1 MRLRNVRLMRWANR
15 QNLSIVLFA
24 AFIALPVVFV
34 IRAQREQLA
43 ASAVLEEQ
51 LRAEGPFDRFR
62 FRAASLVSRD
72 GNNQK
77 RFSAKAGTIIHR
89 NRTTRF
95 FSYANL
101 KELYISDLQMEFYP
115 RTQAAEGRAGLLSSS
130 FTEISDL
137 SRSLVGVPSTFS
149 EDALENL
156 GPTMELLT
164 RVVIEQ
170 LVVTLN
176 PQEGVQVIFSADR
189 ELINVRGVTFQ
200 GSFSLTASDGTCLT
214 APQAIWLKN
223 AEKIYVPDG
232 YVLQT
237 KGIDTTGTAAAF
249 ILESDGKLTKSS
261 EQFPAGIS
269 SADWLDG
276 MEERFTHLIFAE
288 IIQHLPTLGSLF
300 PPPLAALQED

>member
-1 MRLRNVRLMRWANR
+1 MRWANR
-15 QNLSIVLFA
+15 QSLSIVLFA
-24 AFIALPVVFV
+24 AFIALPIVLVVKV
-34 IRAQREQLA
+34 QRERLA
-43 ASAVLEEQ
+43 VSVFLEEQ
-51 LRAEGPFDRFR
+51 LREEGSFDRFR

-89 NRTTRF
+89 NRTARF

-115 RTQAAEGRAGLLSSS
+115 RTQVVEGRAGLLSSS
-130 FTEISDL
+130 FAEISNL

-156 GPTMELLT
+156 DPKMDLLT

-170 LVVTLN
+170 LAVTMN
-176 PQEGVQVIFSADR
+176 PQEGVKVTFSADKA
-189 ELINVRGVTFQ
+189 LINLRGVTFQ

-214 APQAIWLKN
+214 APQALWLKN

-232 YVLQT
+232 YVLQA
-237 KGIDTTGTAAAF
+237 KGIDITGTAAAF
-249 ILESDGKLTKSS
+249 ILAADGKLTKSS

-276 MEERFTHLIFAE
+276 MEERFTHLIFGE
-288 IIQHLPTLGSLF
+288 IIQQLPTLRSLF
-300 PPPLAALQED
+300 PLPLAALPED

>member
-1 MRLRNVRLMRWANR
+1 MRWANR
-15 QNLSIVLFA
+15 QSLSIVLFA
-24 AFIALPVVFV
+24 AFIALPIVLVVKV
-34 IRAQREQLA
+34 QRERLA
-43 ASAVLEEQ
+43 VSVFLEEQ
-51 LRAEGPFDRFR
+51 LREEGSFDRFR

-89 NRTTRF
+89 NRTARF

-115 RTQAAEGRAGLLSSS
+115 RTQVVEGRAGLLSSS
-130 FTEISDL
+130 FAEISDL

-156 GPTMELLT
+156 DPKMDLLT

-170 LVVTLN
+170 LAVTMN
-176 PQEGVQVIFSADR
+176 PQEGVKVTFSADKA
-189 ELINVRGVTFQ
+189 LINLRGVTFQ

-214 APQAIWLKN
+214 APQALWLKN

-232 YVLQT
+232 YVLQA
-237 KGIDTTGTAAAF
+237 KGIDITGTAAAF
-249 ILESDGKLTKSS
+249 ILAADGKLTKSS

-276 MEERFTHLIFAE
+276 MEERFTHLIFGE
-288 IIQHLPTLGSLF
+288 IIQQLPTLRSLF
-300 PPPLAALQED
+300 PLPLAALPED